1 MNVKDRAVSVKDQ
14 SKKSERGHLYG
25 SILKDDLFRE
35 DNILQLIDPR
45 GVVP

>member
-1 MNVKDRAVSVKDQ
+1 MLFPS
-14 SKKSERGHLYG
+14 
-25 SILKDDLFRE
+25 SIDLKNLSGVIPIPILNGDSFGE